1 MRELILG
8 GARSGKSALA
18 EQLAEES
25 GQQVIYIATATA
37 GDQEMAKRIEHHQQ
51 HRPKN
56 WQLIEEPIHLTQT
69 LQQQAAE
76 ERVLLVDCLTL
87 WLTNLLMKR
96 ADIQQHRESLLQLLP
111 DLPGRLIMVS
121 NEVGMGIVPMGEIS
135 RRFQDESGILHQA
148 LAQRCERVILTV
160 AGLPH
165 ILKGPPLC

>member
-111 DLPGRLIMVS
+111 NLPGRLIMVS

>member
-37 GDQEMAKRIEHHQQ
+37 GDQEMAKRIEYHQQ

>member
-51 HRPKN
+51 HRPKD

-111 DLPGRLIMVS
+111 NLPGRLIMVS

>member
-18 EQLAEES
+18 EQLAKES

-37 GDQEMAKRIEHHQQ
+37 DDQEMAKRIEHHQQ
-51 HRPKN
+51 HRPKD
-56 WQLIEEPIHLTQT
+56 WLLIEEPIHLTQT

-76 ERVLLVDCLTL
+76 ERILLVDCLTL

-111 DLPGRLIMVS
+111 NLPGRLIMVS